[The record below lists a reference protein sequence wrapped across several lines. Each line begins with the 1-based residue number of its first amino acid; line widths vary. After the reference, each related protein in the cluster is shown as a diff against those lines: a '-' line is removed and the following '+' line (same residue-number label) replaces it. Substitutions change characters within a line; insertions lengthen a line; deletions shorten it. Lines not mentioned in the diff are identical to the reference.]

1 MRTFNK
7 KFISLITCLVCT
19 TALTA
24 CQQSGLLIN
33 TDEKGESYT
42 LSNEIIIPTTKLRS
56 INPITSIDEDFYYA
70 NKLIYSSLIILD
82 DTMAPEP
89 VIASSWTFGNGT
101 VRFKLKEG
109 IKFSDGSELGARD
122 IVFSFNALKSTAQSS
137 YNEKISHIKSAYE
150 IDNST
155 VEFSFVS
162 PANASI
168 SYFDFPIISASQ
180 FSSVSDCLKTND
192 SVIYGTGQYQIDSI
206 DMTKKITL
214 IPNENYFGKKA
225 ENNITLSIMPVADPY
240 VGLIK
245 SGDISI
251 YISKRTD
258 RDEISGDAG
267 LSVTTFIS
275 NEFETLGFNCSADSA
290 FNNVNLR
297 KAVACM
303 IDCND
308 IIRTGYYNSGIK
320 SDDLYFPGY
329 YGTETNEPYKAN
341 DDRAKEYLASAGYS
355 DTDGDG
361 LLEDTEGK
369 KLSAVFMINPENP
382 SRVTAANIIAA
393 KLRDFGII
401 VNIKQVE
408 SASFEGTLRS
418 GSYDLFIGGWRINDD
433 YDLRQFYHSG
443 YNNYAH
449 YFNETLN
456 GYLDHMQSGINSDEM
471 TDTLKKAKSI
481 IEEDVP
487 YICLLYKT
495 YAAATSADFEGL
507 VAPRAN
513 NYYYA
518 CDDWKIKIYS
528 KEESE
533 EDQPA
538 LTEPLYE

>member
-33 TDEKGESYT
+33 TGEKDDSYT
-42 LSNEIIIPTTKLRS
+42 ISNEIIIPTTKLRS
-56 INPITSIDEDFYYA
+56 INPITSIDDDFYYA
-70 NKLIYSSLIILD
+70 NKLIYGSLITLD

-89 VIASSWTFGNGT
+89 ILASSWNFGNGT
-101 VRFKLKEG
+101 IRFELKDEV
-109 IKFSDGSELGARD
+109 KFSDGSELDSKD
-122 IVFSFNALKSTAQSS
+122 IVFSFNALKSAAQSS
-137 YNEKISHIKSAYE
+137 YSEKISHIASVSA
-150 IDNST
+150 IDNFT
-155 VEFSFVS
+155 VEFSFASPTNVS
-162 PANASI
+162 IA
-168 SYFDFPIISASQ
+168 YFDFPIISASQ
-180 FSSVSDCLKTND
+180 FSSVNDCLKATET
-192 SVIYGTGQYQIDSI
+192 VIYGTGQYQIDFVN
-206 DMTKKITL
+206 MTKKITL

-275 NEFETLGFNCSADSA
+275 NEFETLGFNCSTDSV

-303 IDCND
+303 IDCNN
-308 IIRTGYYNSGIK
+308 IIRTGYYNSGVK

-329 YGTETNEPYKAN
+329 YGTETNEPYNA
-341 DDRAKEYLASAGYS
+341 DDGKVKEYLSAAGYS

-361 LLEDTEGK
+361 LLEDAEGK
-369 KLSAVFMINPENP
+369 KLSAVLMVNPENP
-382 SRVTAANIIAA
+382 SRMTAANIIAS
-393 KLRDFGII
+393 KLRNFGIY

-408 SASFEGTLRS
+408 SASFEGTLRA
-418 GSYDLFIGGWRINDD
+418 GGFDMFIGGWHINDD
-433 YDLRQFYHSG
+433 YDLRQFYHSK

-449 YFNETLN
+449 YSNETLD
-456 GYLDHMQSGINSDEM
+456 GYLDHMQSGINADDM

-481 IEEDVP
+481 IENDVP
-487 YICLLYKT
+487 YVCLLYKT
-495 YAAATSADFEGL
+495 YAAATSANLEGL
-507 VAPRAN
+507 VAPRTN

-533 EDQPA
+533 EQPA
-538 LTEPLYE
+538 LAEPLYEE